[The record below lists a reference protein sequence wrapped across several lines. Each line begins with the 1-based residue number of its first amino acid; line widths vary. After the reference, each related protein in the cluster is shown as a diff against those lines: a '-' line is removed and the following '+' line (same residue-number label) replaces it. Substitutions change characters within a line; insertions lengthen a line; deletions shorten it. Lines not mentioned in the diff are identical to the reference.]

1 VSDYYI
7 EAGSK
12 EEWAERALTAEAKLE
27 VARASK
33 DTSSLYYLLL
43 GKGLLEPLV
52 VRSLKESIIAQ
63 RQVVSGLERL
73 KTKAVGTSLVTPSD
87 IEESWDTLRSLTVAY
102 IHVSG
107 DEGLE
112 GLPYWDQSGDDTAWI
127 YRMYEDPI

>member
-1 VSDYYI
+1 MSDYYV

-33 DTSSLYYLLL
+33 DTSSLYYLLA
-43 GKGLLEPLV
+43 GKNLLEPLV
-52 VRSLKESIIAQ
+52 SRALKENILAQ

-73 KTKAVGTSLVTPSD
+73 KTKTVRTGLVTSSD
-87 IEESWDTLRSLTVAY
+87 LEESWDTLRCLTVAY

-112 GLPYWDQSGDDTAWI
+112 GLPYWDQGKDDTAWI
-127 YRMYEDPI
+127 YQRQGA